1 MSEHEDIRIID
12 EEAAQLLQEFV
23 GKIENLERE
32 KKGIMEDIREIFK
45 QAKEENFD
53 VATIRDILKRRKKS
67 SQKLQ
72 EEEYLREAYE
82 AALEKKIAADR
93 AA

>member
-12 EEAAQLLQEFV
+12 EEAAQLLQDFV
-23 GKIENLERE
+23 SKIENLERE

-82 AALEKKIAADR
+82 AALEKKLQADR